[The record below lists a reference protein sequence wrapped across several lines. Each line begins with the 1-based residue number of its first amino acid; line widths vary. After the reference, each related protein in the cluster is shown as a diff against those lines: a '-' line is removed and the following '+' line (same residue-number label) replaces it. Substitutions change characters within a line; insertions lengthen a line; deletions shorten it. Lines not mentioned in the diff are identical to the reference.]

1 MKIRESE
8 CLLESACACL
18 RERES
23 DKERGCVCVCACLRE
38 RESDKERGCVC
49 VCVREVLREKGK
61 VGESVGENEKVCA
74 CASIFV

>member
-1 MKIRESE
+1 M
-8 CLLESACACL
+8 
-18 RERES
+18 
-23 DKERGCVCVCACLRE
+23 
-38 RESDKERGCVC
+38 C